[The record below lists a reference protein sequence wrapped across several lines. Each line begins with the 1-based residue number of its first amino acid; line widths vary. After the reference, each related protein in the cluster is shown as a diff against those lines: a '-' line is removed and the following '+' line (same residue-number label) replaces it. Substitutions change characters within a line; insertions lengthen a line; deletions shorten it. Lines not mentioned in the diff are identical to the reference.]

1 MTRDQEGAEYDERLL
16 EPMIIS
22 GHDVKQG
29 VCVTLEIWPERGE
42 VLSVCSGVP
51 VRFYPGVA

>member
-22 GHDVKQG
+22 GHDVEQG
-29 VCVTLEIWPERGE
+29 ICSTLEIWPERGE
-42 VLSVCSGVP
+42 ILSACSGVR
-51 VRFYPGVA
+51 VLFYPGAS